1 MFVESAVNSTYSTF
15 ANLTSDQV
23 AIFDLFALFAESFGF
38 NLLITKILRIENFGV
53 IVGEN
58 FLSHKRSRILPIGG
72 R

>member
-1 MFVESAVNSTYSTF
+1 MFVESAVNGTYSTF